1 MRILN
6 LEQGRPDRLTARR
19 LLLSGRNRRRSG
31 DREVKL
37 IHGYGSHGVGGS
49 IRRDTRSALQQLQVE
64 GKILVFIPGEEFG
77 PFSELCRQALTKNWN
92 WPVTPTMPEAT
103 VESPLTLK
111 IIKKPWT
118 SICFLESRGFFDSVN
133 GE

>member
-19 LLLSGRNRRRSG
+19 LLLSGLENARRSG

-49 IRRDTRSALQQLQVE
+49 IRPGYPLRSAATA
-64 GKILVFIPGEEFG
+64 GGGEDPWIYPRRRVRALLG
-77 PFSELCRQALTKNWN
+77 AVQTGSNKELGTD
-92 WPVTPTMPEAT
+92 P
-103 VESPLTLK
+103 
-111 IIKKPWT
+111 
-118 SICFLESRGFFDSVN
+118 
-133 GE
+133 

>member
-6 LEQGRPDRLTARR
+6 LEQGRPDRLAARR
-19 LLLSGRNRRRSG
+19 LLLSGLENARRSG

-64 GKILVFIPGEEFG
+64 GKILG
-77 PFSELCRQALTKNWN
+77 PFSELCRQALTKNW
-92 WPVTPTMPEAT
+92 E
-103 VESPLTLK
+103 LTRDPDYARGNSGITIVLLK
-111 IIKKPWT
+111 K
-118 SICFLESRGFFDSVN
+118 
-133 GE
+133 